1 MMKKFAQRSRA
12 ALSVTTVGGFIG
24 LLAAAVSLGVAE
36 LVAGVTGSAGEPVI
50 AVGGAAIDL
59 TPIPVKDFAIQ
70 HFGSHDKTVLLTGIY
85 VVLALFAVV
94 TGILARRRIGYGLAG
109 LGVFAALGVAAVLTR
124 PVSSLVNAVPT
135 VVGVT
140 VGALVMVLLARSA
153 PASAGRRENVI
164 PAPEPAA
171 VPSRAAAQSGG
182 TPTGAP
188 GSGVRGSGGPGG
200 GGPGGGGPARSG
212 RTGSVP
218 AGIPAG
224 SGPAG
229 SRPGSGGP
237 GRAPDRR
244 RFLLTAAGAAA
255 LAVSGAG
262 AGRALLSRFNVSAAR
277 SGLTLPAPAVT
288 RPQPSRGAQ
297 LAVPGISPF
306 TTSDGSFYR
315 VDTALSLPQVPP
327 ENWHLRVHGMVER
340 ELDITFDQLLKR
352 PLTEADIT
360 LACVSNQ
367 VGGPYVGNARWLG
380 ASLAALLREARVNRG
395 ADQILSTSADGW
407 TCGTPIQ
414 TVMDG
419 RNALLAV
426 AMNGQPLPVAHGF
439 PARMMVPGLYGY
451 ASATKWVVDL
461 EITTF
466 AAAKSYWV
474 QRGYSTRGPIK
485 TESRI
490 DVPRPLAQVKAG
502 RTAVAGVA
510 WAPHRG
516 IDAVQVRADNG
527 PWNQARLALVPGI
540 DTWRQWVWEWDAPP
554 GLHTLQVRA
563 TDGSHATQPSRRVPI
578 FPNGAT
584 GWDTVTVTV
593 T

>member
-12 ALSVTTVGGFIG
+12 VLSATTVGGLIG
-24 LLAAAVSLGVAE
+24 LLAAAAALGVAE
-36 LVAGVTGSAGEPVI
+36 LVAGVTGVAGEPVI

-59 TPIPVKDFAIQ
+59 TPIPVKDFAIV
-70 HFGSHDKTVLLTGIY
+70 HFGSHDKIVLLTGIY
-85 VVLALFAVV
+85 VVLALFAMM

-109 LGVFAALGVAAVLTR
+109 LGVFAVLGVAAAATR
-124 PVSSLVNAVPT
+124 PVSSPVDAVPT
-135 VVGVT
+135 VVGVA
-140 VGALVMVLLARSA
+140 VGALVMARLVRAA
-153 PASAGRRENVI
+153 PTPAGRRESVI
-164 PAPEPAA
+164 PAPALIA
-171 VPSRAAAQSGG
+171 VPFRATTQSGG
-182 TPTGAP
+182 AP
-188 GSGVRGSGGPGG
+188 SGGSGRGARGRGGPGG
-200 GGPGGGGPARSG
+200 GGPGR
-212 RTGSVP
+212 V
-218 AGIPAG
+218 
-224 SGPAG
+224 
-229 SRPGSGGP
+229 
-237 GRAPDRR
+237 PDRR

-255 LAVSGAG
+255 LAVGGAG
-262 AGRALLSRFNVSAAR
+262 AGQALLSRFNVSAAR
-277 SGLTLPAPAVT
+277 SGITLPAPAVT
-288 RPQPSRGAQ
+288 GPRPPGGAQ
-297 LAVPGISPF
+297 LVVPGISPF
-306 TTSDGSFYR
+306 TTPDGSFYR

-327 ENWHLRVHGMVER
+327 EQWHLRVHGLVER

-380 ASLAALLREARVNRG
+380 ASLAALLREARVKRG

-439 PARMMVPGLYGY
+439 PARTMVPGLYGY
-451 ASATKWVVDL
+451 VSATKWVVDL

-474 QRGYSTRGPIK
+474 QRGYSPRAPIK

-510 WAPHRG
+510 WSPHRG
-516 IDAVQVRADNG
+516 VDAVQVRADDG
-527 PWNQARLALVPGI
+527 PWNQARLAPVPGI
-540 DTWRQWVWEWDAPP
+540 DTWRQWVWEWDAPR

-563 TDGSHATQPSRRVPI
+563 TDGIHATQPSRRVPI

>member
-1 MMKKFAQRSRA
+1 MMTKFAQRLRA
-12 ALSVTTVGGFIG
+12 ALSTTAVGSLVG
-24 LLAAAVSLGVAE
+24 LLAAAAALGVAE
-36 LVAGVTGSAGEPVI
+36 LMAGLTGTAGEPVI

-59 TPIPVKDFAIQ
+59 TPVPVKDFAIQ
-70 HFGSHDKTVLLTGIY
+70 HFGSHDKAVLLTGIY
-85 VVLALFAVV
+85 AVLALFAMV

-124 PVSSLVNAVPT
+124 PVSRPVDAVPT
-135 VVGVT
+135 LVGVAA
-140 VGALVMVLLARSA
+140 GALVMVLLVRAASA
-153 PASAGRRENVI
+153 PAGRPGSVISAPGPGVVLSAATTQ
-164 PAPEPAA
+164 PGAAP
-171 VPSRAAAQSGG
+171 SDG
-182 TPTGAP
+182 P
-188 GSGVRGSGGPGG
+188 GSGTGDRAGPGGADPGGADPGGAGPGG
-200 GGPGGGGPARSG
+200 GSPGPA
-212 RTGSVP
+212 
-218 AGIPAG
+218 
-224 SGPAG
+224 
-229 SRPGSGGP
+229 PG
-237 GRAPDRR
+237 RR

-255 LAVSGAG
+255 LAVGGAG
-262 AGRALLSRFNVSAAR
+262 AGQALLSRFNVSAAR
-277 SGLTLPAPAVT
+277 SGVTLPAPAVT
-288 RPQPSRGAQ
+288 GPRPPGGAQ

-306 TTSDGSFYR
+306 TTPDGDFYR

-327 ENWHLRVHGMVER
+327 EQWHLRVHGMVER

-380 ASLAALLREARVNRG
+380 ASLAALLREARVKRG

-451 ASATKWVVDL
+451 VSATKWVVDL

-474 QRGYSTRGPIK
+474 QRGYSTRAPIK

-516 IDAVQVRADNG
+516 IDAVQVRADDG
-527 PWNQARLALVPGI
+527 PWNQARLAPVPGI
-540 DTWRQWVWEWDAPP
+540 DTWRQWVWEWDAPR

-563 TDGSHATQPSRRVPI
+563 TDGTHATQPSRRVPI

>member
-1 MMKKFAQRSRA
+1 MMKKFTRRSRA
-12 ALSVTTVGGFIG
+12 ALSVIRVGGLVG
-24 LLAAAVSLGVAE
+24 LLAAAAALGVAE
-36 LVAGVTGSAGEPVI
+36 LGAGFTGVAGEPVI

-59 TPIPVKDFAIQ
+59 TPIPVKDFAIV

-85 VVLALFAVV
+85 VVLVLFAMM
-94 TGILARRRIGYGLAG
+94 TGIAARRRIGYGLAG

-124 PVSSLVNAVPT
+124 PVSSSVDAVPI
-135 VVGVT
+135 VVGVI
-140 VGALVMVLLARSA
+140 VGALVMVLLVRAA
-153 PASAGRRENVI
+153 PAPAGRRGSVI
-164 PAPEPAA
+164 PATEP
-171 VPSRAAAQSGG
+171 VVDPSRPAKQSGG
-182 TPTGAP
+182 ATGDGP
-188 GSGVRGSGGPGG
+188 GSGDRERGGPGG
-200 GGPGGGGPARSG
+200 GVPGGP
-212 RTGSVP
+212 
-218 AGIPAG
+218 
-224 SGPAG
+224 
-229 SRPGSGGP
+229 
-237 GRAPDRR
+237 PDRR
-244 RFLLTAAGAAA
+244 RFLITAAGAAA
-255 LAVSGAG
+255 LAVAGAG
-262 AGRALLSRFNVSAAR
+262 AGQALLSRFNVSTAR
-277 SGLTLPAPAVT
+277 SGITLPAPAVT
-288 RPQPSRGAQ
+288 GPRPPGGAQ
-297 LAVPGISPF
+297 LDVPGISPF
-306 TTSDGSFYR
+306 TTPSGSFYR

-327 ENWHLRVHGMVER
+327 ETWHLRVHGMVER

-380 ASLAALLREARVNRG
+380 ASLAALLRQARVKRG

-414 TVMDG
+414 AIMDG

-439 PARMMVPGLYGY
+439 PVRMMVPGLYGY
-451 ASATKWVVDL
+451 VSATKWVVDL

-474 QRGYSTRGPIK
+474 QRGYSTRAPIK

-510 WAPHRG
+510 WAPHRE
-516 IDAVQVRADNG
+516 IDAVQVRADDG
-527 PWNQARLALVPGI
+527 PWSQARLAPVPGI
-540 DTWRQWVWEWDAPP
+540 DTWRQWVWEWDAPR

-563 TDGSHATQPSRRVPI
+563 TDGTHATQPSRRVPI
-578 FPNGAT
+578 FPDGAT
-584 GWDTVTVTV
+584 GWDTVAVTV
-593 T
+593 V

>member
-12 ALSVTTVGGFIG
+12 ALGAIVVGGLIG
-24 LLAAAVSLGVAE
+24 LLAAAAALGVAE
-36 LVAGVTGSAGEPVI
+36 LVAGFTGIAGEPVI

-59 TPIPVKDFAIQ
+59 TPIPVKDFAIV

-85 VVLALFAVV
+85 VVLALFAMV

-109 LGVFAALGVAAVLTR
+109 LGLFAVLGAAAAATR
-124 PVSSLVNAVPT
+124 PVSSPVNAVPT
-135 VVGVT
+135 VVGVIA
-140 VGALVMVLLARSA
+140 GALVMALLVRAA
-153 PASAGRRENVI
+153 PALAGRHGENVVSATEPVVVPAG
-164 PAPEPAA
+164 PAP
-171 VPSRAAAQSGG
+171 QSGG
-182 TPTGAP
+182 AP
-188 GSGVRGSGGPGG
+188 SGGPGSG
-200 GGPGGGGPARSG
+200 APGPGAPGNAPGG
-212 RTGSVP
+212 
-218 AGIPAG
+218 
-224 SGPAG
+224 
-229 SRPGSGGP
+229 
-237 GRAPDRR
+237 APDRR

-255 LAVSGAG
+255 LAVAG
-262 AGRALLSRFNVSAAR
+262 AGTGQALLSRFNVSAAR
-277 SGLTLPAPAVT
+277 SGITLPAPAVT
-288 RPQPSRGAQ
+288 GPRPPGGAQ

-306 TTSDGSFYR
+306 TTPDGSFYR

-327 ENWHLRVHGMVER
+327 ETWHLRVHGMVER

-380 ASLAALLREARVNRG
+380 ASLAALLREARVKRG

-451 ASATKWVVDL
+451 VSATKWVVDL

-474 QRGYSTRGPIK
+474 QRGYSTRAPIK

-516 IDAVQVRADNG
+516 IDAVQVRADAG
-527 PWNQARLALVPGI
+527 PWNEARLAPVPGI
-540 DTWRQWVWEWDAPP
+540 DTWRQWVWEWDAPH

-593 T
+593 A

>member
-1 MMKKFAQRSRA
+1 MMTKFAQRLRA
-12 ALSVTTVGGFIG
+12 ALSTTAVGSLVG
-24 LLAAAVSLGVAE
+24 LLAAAAALGVAE
-36 LVAGVTGSAGEPVI
+36 LMAGLTGTAGEPVI

-59 TPIPVKDFAIQ
+59 TPVPVKDFAIQ
-70 HFGSHDKTVLLTGIY
+70 HFGSHDKAVLLTGIY
-85 VVLALFAVV
+85 VVLALFAMV

-124 PVSSLVNAVPT
+124 PVSRPVDAVPT
-135 VVGVT
+135 LVGVAA
-140 VGALVMVLLARSA
+140 GALVMVLLVRAASA
-153 PASAGRRENVI
+153 PAGRPGSVISAT
-164 PAPEPAA
+164 EPVV
-171 VPSRAAAQSGG
+171 VPSRAIAQ
-182 TPTGAP
+182 P
-188 GSGVRGSGGPGG
+188 GSAPSDGLGSGTGDRTDPGR
-200 GGPGGGGPARSG
+200 A
-212 RTGSVP
+212 
-218 AGIPAG
+218 
-224 SGPAG
+224 
-229 SRPGSGGP
+229 GP
-237 GRAPDRR
+237 GRAGPGGAGPGRAGSGGGSPGPAPGRR

-255 LAVSGAG
+255 LAVGGAG
-262 AGRALLSRFNVSAAR
+262 AGQALLSRFNVSAAR
-277 SGLTLPAPAVT
+277 SGVTLPAPAVT
-288 RPQPSRGAQ
+288 GPRPPGGAQ

-306 TTSDGSFYR
+306 TTPDGDFYR

-327 ENWHLRVHGMVER
+327 EQWHLRVHGMVER

-380 ASLAALLREARVNRG
+380 ASLAALLREARVKRG

-439 PARMMVPGLYGY
+439 PARMVVPGLYGY
-451 ASATKWVVDL
+451 VSATKWVVDL

-474 QRGYSTRGPIK
+474 QRGYSTRAPIK

-516 IDAVQVRADNG
+516 IDAVQVRADDG
-527 PWNQARLALVPGI
+527 PWNQARLAPVPGI
-540 DTWRQWVWEWDAPP
+540 DTWRQWVWEWDAPR

-563 TDGSHATQPSRRVPI
+563 TDGTHATQPSRRVPI

>member
-1 MMKKFAQRSRA
+1 MGYSSRGPQSGNA
-12 ALSVTTVGGFIG
+12 PSPNSLVMIKEIARRARDPLGTVAIGALTG
-24 LLAAAVSLGVAE
+24 LLAAAAASGGAQ
-36 LVAGVTGSAGEPVI
+36 LVAGLTGSAGEPVI

-59 TPIPVKDFAIQ
+59 TPVPVKDFAIQ
-70 HFGSHDKTVLLTGIY
+70 HFGSHDKAVLLTGIY
-85 VVLALFAVV
+85 VVLALFAMV

-109 LGVFAALGVAAVLTR
+109 LGVFAAFGVAAVLTR
-124 PVSSLVNAVPT
+124 PVSRPVDAVPT
-135 VVGVT
+135 LVGVAA
-140 VGALVMVLLARSA
+140 GALVMVLLVRAASA
-153 PASAGRRENVI
+153 PAGRSENVI
-164 PAPEPAA
+164 SATESIL
-171 VPSRAAAQSGG
+171 VPSLAPTEPGAAPSDGL
-182 TPTGAP
+182 
-188 GSGVRGSGGPGG
+188 GSG
-200 GGPGGGGPARSG
+200 
-212 RTGSVP
+212 TGD
-218 AGIPAG
+218 
-224 SGPAG
+224 
-229 SRPGSGGP
+229 RGGP
-237 GRAPDRR
+237 GRAGPGGAGPGGAGPGGGSPARALDRR

-255 LAVSGAG
+255 LAVGGAG
-262 AGRALLSRFNVSAAR
+262 AGQALLSRFSVSAAR
-277 SGLTLPAPAVT
+277 SGVTLPAPAVT
-288 RPQPSRGAQ
+288 GPRPPGGAQ

-306 TTSDGSFYR
+306 TTPDGDFYR
-315 VDTALSLPQVPP
+315 VDAARSLPQVPP
-327 ENWHLRVHGMVER
+327 EQWHLRVHGLVER

-367 VGGPYVGNARWLG
+367 GGGPYVGNPRWLG
-380 ASLAALLREARVNRG
+380 ASLAALLREARVKRG

-419 RNALLAV
+419 RTALLAV
-426 AMNGQPLPVAHGF
+426 GVNGGPLPVAHGL

-451 ASATKWVVDL
+451 VSATKWVVDL

-466 AAAKSYWV
+466 AQKSYWV
-474 QRGYSTRGPIK
+474 QRGYSTRAPIK

-527 PWNQARLALVPGI
+527 PWNQARLAPVPGI
-540 DTWRQWVWEWDAPP
+540 DTWRQWVWEWDAPH
-554 GLHTLQVRA
+554 GLHTLAVRA
-563 TDGSHATQPSRRVPI
+563 TDGTHATQPSRRVPI

>member
-1 MMKKFAQRSRA
+1 MMQKFAQRSRA
-12 ALSVTTVGGFIG
+12 AFSAIVVGGLIG
-24 LLAAAVSLGVAE
+24 LLAAAAALGVAE
-36 LVAGVTGSAGEPVI
+36 LVAGFTGIAGEPVI

-59 TPIPVKDFAIQ
+59 TPIPVKDFAIV
-70 HFGSHDKTVLLTGIY
+70 HFGSHDKAVLLTGIY
-85 VVLALFAVV
+85 VVLALFAMV
-94 TGILARRRIGYGLAG
+94 TGVLARRRIGYGLAG
-109 LGVFAALGVAAVLTR
+109 LGAFAALGVAAVATR
-124 PVSSLVNAVPT
+124 PVSSPVDAVPT
-135 VVGVT
+135 VVGVA
-140 VGALVMVLLARSA
+140 VGALVMVLLARAA
-153 PASAGRRENVI
+153 PAPAGRRESVI
-164 PAPEPAA
+164 PATEPVM
-171 VPSRAAAQSGG
+171 VPSRATTQPGG
-182 TPTGAP
+182 TPRGGP
-188 GSGVRGSGGPGG
+188 GRGVRGRGPGGGAGPGG
-200 GGPGGGGPARSG
+200 GGPGE
-212 RTGSVP
+212 
-218 AGIPAG
+218 
-224 SGPAG
+224 
-229 SRPGSGGP
+229 GGP

-255 LAVSGAG
+255 VAVAGAG
-262 AGRALLSRFNVSAAR
+262 AGQALLSRFNVSAAR

-288 RPQPSRGAQ
+288 GPRPPGGAQ

-306 TTSDGSFYR
+306 TTPDGSFYR

-327 ENWHLRVHGMVER
+327 EQWHLRVHGMVER
-340 ELDITFDQLLKR
+340 ELDITFEQLLKR

-380 ASLAALLREARVNRG
+380 ASLAALLREARVKRG

-426 AMNGQPLPVAHGF
+426 AMNGEPLPVAHGF

-451 ASATKWVVDL
+451 VSATKWVVDL

-527 PWNQARLALVPGI
+527 PWNQARLAAVPGI
-540 DTWRQWVWEWDAPP
+540 DTWRQWVWEWDAPR

-563 TDGSHATQPSRRVPI
+563 TDGTHATQPSRRVPI

>member
-1 MMKKFAQRSRA
+1 MPCFIYLIQSEAVPGPNGLVMIRKFAQRSRA
-12 ALSVTTVGGFIG
+12 ALSATTVGGLTG
-24 LLAAAVSLGVAE
+24 LLAVASALGVAE
-36 LVAGVTGSAGEPVI
+36 LVAGFTGVAGEPVI

-59 TPIPVKDFAIQ
+59 TPVPVKDFAIQ
-70 HFGSHDKTVLLTGIY
+70 HFGSHDKAVLLTGIY
-85 VVLALFAVV
+85 VVLALFALV

-109 LGVFAALGVAAVLTR
+109 LGVFAVLGVAAVLSR
-124 PVSSLVNAVPT
+124 PVSSLADAVPT
-135 VVGVT
+135 VAGVI
-140 VGALVMVLLARSA
+140 VGALVLVLLVRAA
-153 PASAGRRENVI
+153 PAPAGRRGGSVM
-164 PAPEPAA
+164 PAA
-171 VPSRAAAQSGG
+171 EPVVVLSRPATQSGG
-182 TPTGAP
+182 GPGD
-188 GSGVRGSGGPGG
+188 GSGSGTRGR
-200 GGPGGGGPARSG
+200 GGPGGGGPAG
-212 RTGSVP
+212 
-218 AGIPAG
+218 
-224 SGPAG
+224 
-229 SRPGSGGP
+229 GGP
-237 GRAPDRR
+237 GRAPGRR

-255 LAVSGAG
+255 LAVGGAG
-262 AGRALLSRFNVSAAR
+262 AGQAWLSRFNVSAAR
-277 SGLTLPAPAVT
+277 SGIRLPAPAVT
-288 RPQPSRGAQ
+288 GPRPPGGAQ
-297 LAVPGISPF
+297 PAVPGISPF
-306 TTSDGSFYR
+306 TTPDGSFYR

-327 ENWHLRVHGMVER
+327 ETWHLRVHGMVER

-352 PLTEADIT
+352 PLIEADIT

-380 ASLAALLREARVNRG
+380 ASLPALLREARVKRG

-419 RNALLAV
+419 RNSLLAV

-451 ASATKWVVDL
+451 VSATKWVVDL

-474 QRGYSTRGPIK
+474 QRGYSTRAPIK

-527 PWNQARLALVPGI
+527 PWNLARLAPVPGI
-540 DTWRQWVWEWDAPP
+540 DTWRQWMWEWDAPR

-563 TDGSHATQPSRRVPI
+563 TDGTHATQPSRRVPI

>member
-1 MMKKFAQRSRA
+1 
-12 ALSVTTVGGFIG
+12 
-24 LLAAAVSLGVAE
+24 
-36 LVAGVTGSAGEPVI
+36 
-50 AVGGAAIDL
+50 
-59 TPIPVKDFAIQ
+59 
-70 HFGSHDKTVLLTGIY
+70 
-85 VVLALFAVV
+85 
-94 TGILARRRIGYGLAG
+94 
-109 LGVFAALGVAAVLTR
+109 
-124 PVSSLVNAVPT
+124 
-135 VVGVT
+135 
-140 VGALVMVLLARSA
+140 
-153 PASAGRRENVI
+153 
-164 PAPEPAA
+164 
-171 VPSRAAAQSGG
+171 
-182 TPTGAP
+182 
-188 GSGVRGSGGPGG
+188 
-200 GGPGGGGPARSG
+200 
-212 RTGSVP
+212 
-218 AGIPAG
+218 
-224 SGPAG
+224 
-229 SRPGSGGP
+229 
-237 GRAPDRR
+237 
-244 RFLLTAAGAAA
+244 
-255 LAVSGAG
+255 
-262 AGRALLSRFNVSAAR
+262 LSRFNVTAAR
-277 SGLTLPAPAVT
+277 SGITLPRPAVT
-288 RPQPSRGAQ
+288 GSRPPAGAQ
-297 LAVPGISPF
+297 LPVPGISPF
-306 TTSDGSFYR
+306 TTPNGSFYR

-327 ENWHLRVHGMVER
+327 ETWHLRVHGMVER

-380 ASLAALLREARVNRG
+380 ASLAALLREAGIKRG

-419 RNALLAV
+419 RDALLAV
-426 AMNGQPLPVAHGF
+426 GMNGQPLPVAHGF

-451 ASATKWVVDL
+451 VSATKWVVDL

-466 AAAKSYWV
+466 AQKSYWV

-527 PWNQARLALVPGI
+527 PWNQARLAPVPGI
-540 DTWRQWVWEWDAPP
+540 DTWRQWVWEWDAPH
-554 GLHTLQVRA
+554 GLHTLAVRA
-563 TDGSHATQPSRRVPI
+563 TDGTHATQPSRRVPI

>member
-1 MMKKFAQRSRA
+1 MPRFIHLIQSATAPGPNGLVMMKKFAQRSRA
-12 ALSVTTVGGFIG
+12 ALSAIVVGGLIG
-24 LLAAAVSLGVAE
+24 LLAVAAALGVAE
-36 LVAGVTGSAGEPVI
+36 LVAGFTGVAGEPVI
-50 AVGGAAIDL
+50 AVGGTAIDL
-59 TPIPVKDFAIQ
+59 TPIPVKDFAIV

-85 VVLALFAVV
+85 VVLALFAMV
-94 TGILARRRIGYGLAG
+94 TGMLARRRIGYGLAG
-109 LGVFAALGVAAVLTR
+109 LGLFAVLGVAAAATR
-124 PVSSLVNAVPT
+124 PVSSPVDAVPT
-135 VVGVT
+135 VVGVIA
-140 VGALVMVLLARSA
+140 GALVMALLVRAGPAPSGQRGESVVSATEPVVVPSGSA
-153 PASAGRRENVI
+153 P
-164 PAPEPAA
+164 
-171 VPSRAAAQSGG
+171 QSGG
-182 TPTGAP
+182 ATSDGPGSRDRGRGGPGDGAP
-188 GSGVRGSGGPGG
+188 GG
-200 GGPGGGGPARSG
+200 
-212 RTGSVP
+212 
-218 AGIPAG
+218 
-224 SGPAG
+224 
-229 SRPGSGGP
+229 
-237 GRAPDRR
+237 APDRR

-255 LAVSGAG
+255 LAVAGAG
-262 AGRALLSRFNVSAAR
+262 AGQALLSRFSVSAAR
-277 SGLTLPAPAVT
+277 SGITLPAPAVT
-288 RPQPSRGAQ
+288 GPRPPGGAQ
-297 LAVPGISPF
+297 FVVPGISPF
-306 TTSDGSFYR
+306 TTPDGSFYR

-327 ENWHLRVHGMVER
+327 ETWHLRVHGMVER

-380 ASLAALLREARVNRG
+380 ASLAALLREARVKRG

-451 ASATKWVVDL
+451 VSATKWVVDL

-474 QRGYSTRGPIK
+474 QRGYSTRAPIK

-516 IDAVQVRADNG
+516 IDAVQVRADDG
-527 PWNQARLALVPGI
+527 PWNEARLAPVPGI
-540 DTWRQWVWEWDAPP
+540 DTWRQWVWEWNAPH

-578 FPNGAT
+578 FPDGAT